1 MMHEL
6 DNDLKN
12 NDLNETEK
20 HESLSLFYKSAEM
33 GDITSDVLD
42 EVLENFYKEKYIP
55 SDFAAKS

>member
-55 SDFAAKS
+55 SDFATKS